1 MKRDFLTSSV
11 AQPGRL
17 GISGVVF
24 TMKICAHISCDCRI
38 VSGLYMYEPFLK
50 PDEAQAAYQAINTD
64 FPWDLKPRLYG
75 EPLKQHA
82 YHYKRYKEK
91 VAAEIRDQYAGLAHL
106 ELLCLRIEQEFDGK
120 VDDVWCNRFQ
130 KQSHGIGWH
139 HDTYGRHIL
148 VLSLGAS
155 RPVQFRNDRTGEV
168 TTIEP
173 SSGDLY
179 LFPLRVN
186 DTHLHRVCS
195 GTGTRLSLVFYFK
208 PPKYAKEWKI
218 TRIDKFKGKMSA
230 IIERLGP

>member
-1 MKRDFLTSSV
+1 
-11 AQPGRL
+11 
-17 GISGVVF
+17 
-24 TMKICAHISCDCRI
+24 
-38 VSGLYMYEPFLK
+38 MYEPFLK

-106 ELLCLRIEQEFDGK
+106 ELLCL
-120 VDDVWCNRFQ
+120 
-130 KQSHGIGWH
+130 
-139 HDTYGRHIL
+139 
-148 VLSLGAS
+148 
-155 RPVQFRNDRTGEV
+155 TGEV